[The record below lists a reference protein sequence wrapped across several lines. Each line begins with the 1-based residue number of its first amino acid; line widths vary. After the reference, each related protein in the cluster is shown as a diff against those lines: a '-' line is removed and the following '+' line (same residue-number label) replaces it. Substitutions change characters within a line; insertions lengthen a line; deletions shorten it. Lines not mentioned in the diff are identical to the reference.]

1 MTCDQQNEMLRF
13 VWRNESFRFRGFGRV
28 RVRNETDGRPMG
40 DGVGRSGGSS
50 CTKALCGRHSQAS
63 CLKERC
69 AASRLEGR
77 SEATNAFVAAMERS
91 PRQAQGRFSRQPGG
105 ASERG
110 LGNSKARKKLR
121 GSALKSLKQ
130 LVRVNLCATSTEGSQ
145 ADDSR

>member
-1 MTCDQQNEMLRF
+1 MAYDQQNEMLRF
-13 VWRNESFRFRGFGRV
+13 VWRNEPIRLLGFV

-50 CTKALCGRHSQAS
+50 CTKALGVGATPRPRP
-63 CLKERC
+63 EG

-77 SEATNAFVAAMERS
+77 SEATNTFVAALDRS
-91 PRQAQGRFSRQPGG
+91 LRQAQGRLSRPPGG

-121 GSALKSLKQ
+121 RSALKSLK
-130 LVRVNLCATSTEGSQ
+130 
-145 ADDSR
+145 

>member
-1 MTCDQQNEMLRF
+1 MTYDQPNEKLRF

-40 DGVGRSGGSS
+40 DGIVRSGGSS
-50 CTKALCGRHSQAS
+50 CTKALEVGATR
-63 CLKERC
+63 RPR
-69 AASRLEGR
+69 ASRSGVQHRVSKDGSDQHLRCG
-77 SEATNAFVAAMERS
+77 SERS
-91 PRQAQGRFSRQPGG
+91 LRQAQGRVSRPPRG

-121 GSALKSLKQ
+121 TSAPKSLKQ
-130 LVRVNLCATSTEGSQ
+130 LARVNLCATAREGSE